1 MIDTNVKTS
10 IIMQKINIFILFI
23 YYLFILFSHP
33 KMEPDNIETTIE
45 TTKINLREINGEKHQ
60 GFKDAHNILSYE
72 LRLFLTQLG

>member
-10 IIMQKINIFILFI
+10 IIMQKKKKYI
-23 YYLFILFSHP
+23 YIFILFSHP

-45 TTKINLREINGEKHQ
+45 TSKINLRKINGEKHQ
-60 GFKDAHNILSYE
+60 GFKDAHNILSNE

>member
-10 IIMQKINIFILFI
+10 IIMQKKKYI
-23 YYLFILFSHP
+23 YIYIYILFSHP

-45 TTKINLREINGEKHQ
+45 TSKINLRKINGEKHQ
-60 GFKDAHNILSYE
+60 GFKDAHNILSNE

>member
-10 IIMQKINIFILFI
+10 IIMQKKKNMYI
-23 YYLFILFSHP
+23 FILFSHP

-45 TTKINLREINGEKHQ
+45 TSKINLRKINGEKHQ
-60 GFKDAHNILSYE
+60 GFKDAHNILSNE

>member
-10 IIMQKINIFILFI
+10 IIMQKKKNIYI
-23 YYLFILFSHP
+23 FILFSHP

-45 TTKINLREINGEKHQ
+45 TSKINLRKINGEKHQ
-60 GFKDAHNILSYE
+60 GFKDAHNILSNE

>member
-10 IIMQKINIFILFI
+10 IIIQKIYI
-23 YYLFILFSHP
+23 YIYIFILFSHP

-45 TTKINLREINGEKHQ
+45 TSKINLRKINGEKHQ
-60 GFKDAHNILSYE
+60 GFKDAHNILSNE